1 MNIKGK
7 RFVVFLDIMG
17 FKERVAR
24 NSADDLYKELTA
36 FNRDI

>member
-1 MNIKGK
+1 MIMEAPKQTKK

-24 NSADDLYKELTA
+24 NKKSPNSCL
-36 FNRDI
+36 